1 MLARAPFADPDWTAK
16 GEPRARVALDRLET
30 LWLATGTLCNLACAN
45 CYIES
50 SPTNDRLAYLTRAD
64 AQAFLAEIARDRL
77 PTRLIGLTGGEP
89 FMNPD
94 IVGILSDI
102 LDAGLEALVLTNA
115 MTPLRHHRAALL
127 ALKSDRLH
135 VRVSVD
141 HFTQARHK
149 AERGP
154 GSWQPMLGGLKWL
167 SANGFHLAVAGR
179 TTSGES
185 EADLREGYARLFAAE
200 GIAVDAADP
209 AKLVLFPE
217 MDLAKPVPEISVGCW
232 DILGKSPADQM
243 CASSRMVVR
252 RKDASAPTVVA
263 CTLLPYDAQFDLGP
277 TLASA
282 SGDVPLNHPH
292 CARFCVLGGG
302 SCS

>member
-1 MLARAPFADPDWTAK
+1 MDLPFTDPDWTAK
-16 GEPRARVALDRLET
+16 GEPRARVALTSLDT

-50 SPTNDRLAYLTRAD
+50 SPTNDRLSYLTRAD
-64 AQAFLAEIARDRL
+64 AQAFLAEIADHRL

-94 IVGILSDI
+94 IIGILSDI
-102 LDAGLEALVLTNA
+102 LDAGLETLVLTNA

-127 ALKSDRLH
+127 ALRSDRLH

-141 HFTQARHK
+141 HFTKARHE

-154 GSWQPMLGGLKWL
+154 RSWRPMLDGLKWL
-167 SANGFHLAVAGR
+167 SSNGFDLAVAGR
-179 TTSGES
+179 TIGNES
-185 EADLREGYARLFAAE
+185 EIELRAGYAALFAAE

-209 AKLVLFPE
+209 QRLVLFPE
-217 MDLAKPVPEISVGCW
+217 MDPDKPVPEISTACW
-232 DILGKSPADQM
+232 DILGTSPDAQM
-243 CASSRMVVR
+243 CATSRMVVR
-252 RKDASAPTVVA
+252 RKGAPAPTVVA
-263 CTLLPYDAQFDLGP
+263 CTLLPYDPQFDLGP

-282 SGDVPLNHPH
+282 ARDVPLNHPN

>member
-1 MLARAPFADPDWTAK
+1 
-16 GEPRARVALDRLET
+16 

-50 SPTNDRLAYLTRAD
+50 SPTNDRLGYLTRAD

-94 IVGILSDI
+94 IIGILSDV
-102 LDAGLEALVLTNA
+102 LGAGLEVLVLTNA

-127 ALKSDRLH
+127 ALRSERLH
-135 VRVSVD
+135 IRVSVD
-141 HFTQARHK
+141 HFTKARHE

-154 GSWQPMLGGLKWL
+154 RSWQPMLDGLKWL
-167 SANGFHLAVAGR
+167 SANGFDLAIAGR
-179 TTSGES
+179 TLSGES
-185 EADLREGYARLFAAE
+185 EADLRAGYAALFDAE
-200 GIAVDAADP
+200 DIAVDAADP
-209 AKLVLFPE
+209 NRLVLFPE
-217 MDLAKPVPEISVGCW
+217 MDPDKPVPEISTACW
-232 DILGKSPADQM
+232 DILGTSPDAQM
-243 CASSRMVVR
+243 CATSRMVVR
-252 RKDASAPTVVA
+252 RKGATAPTVVA
-263 CTLLPYDAQFDLGP
+263 CTLLPYDPQFDLGP
-277 TLASA
+277 TL
-282 SGDVPLNHPH
+282 SGAARDVPLNHPH